1 MYFSTPVCRKTN
13 VFHSLYK
20 LSHFTFSS
28 KITWLC
34 SMLIS
39 LSVVFW
45 KIASF
50 NKKCPT
56 TPPSTLHLSLHAW
69 PSERSGTLG
78 AGPNYFLT
86 ISYLTLFQSRGGRL
100 CPSHEFVP
108 TKRLVDPVSIMEG
121 VRLCLLHKL
130 LSYQDFRH
138 SGPPALIL
146 VSTKEWRMK
155 IAERAKGTIGWFFFF
170 WRSILIFIQ
179 LQFHKKYIKHGVLQN
194 YD

>member
-1 MYFSTPVCRKTN
+1 M
-13 VFHSLYK
+13 
-20 LSHFTFSS
+20 SHY
-28 KITWLC
+28 
-34 SMLIS
+34 
-39 LSVVFW
+39 
-45 KIASF
+45 A
-50 NKKCPT
+50 
-56 TPPSTLHLSLHAW
+56 TLHLSLHAG

-121 VRLCLLHKL
+121 VRLCLSHKL

-155 IAERAKGTIGWFFFF
+155 IAERAKGTIRWFFLKKHSYFHAT
-170 WRSILIFIQ
+170 SIPQEIFNEWGSTKSWLITIS
-179 LQFHKKYIKHGVLQN
+179 
-194 YD
+194 